1 MKALSFL
8 FIATA
13 LIAGAYFLFFSNE
26 EKIAVNGNINTTT
39 HNSFDINAPQVTE
52 GFSDSFVQGTAEN
65 ISDEEVS
72 EIIITYKI
80 QGKEVEARI
89 ENIPA
94 KAKVNF
100 KTNTIKTTG
109 SNPPF
114 SLQSVTYAE

>member
-8 FIATA
+8 FIAAA
-13 LIAGAYFLFFSNE
+13 LIAGAYFLIFSNE
-26 EKIAVNGNINTTT
+26 EKIVVNGNLNTATY
-39 HNSFDINAPQVTE
+39 NSFDINAPQVTE
-52 GFSDSFVQGTAEN
+52 GFSDSFVEGTAEN
-65 ISDEEVS
+65 ISDEEVTG
-72 EIIITYKI
+72 IIITYKI
-80 QGKEVEARI
+80 QGKEVEAQI

-114 SLQSVTYAE
+114 SMLSVTYAE

>member
-8 FIATA
+8 LVAA
-13 LIAGAYFLFFSNE
+13 SLIVGVYFLFFSDS
-26 EKIAVNGNINTTT
+26 EKIIVDGKLNTATY
-39 HNSFDINAPQVTE
+39 NSFDINAPQVTE
-52 GFSDSFVQGTAEN
+52 GFSDSFVEGTAEN
-65 ISDEEVS
+65 ISDEEVTR
-72 EIIITYKI
+72 IIITYKI
-80 QGKEVEARI
+80 QGKDVEAQI

-114 SLQSVTYAE
+114 SLLSVTYSK

>member
-1 MKALSFL
+1 MKVLSFF
-8 FIATA
+8 FIAAA

-26 EKIAVNGNINTTT
+26 EKIVVDGNLNTTT

-52 GFSDSFVQGTAEN
+52 GFSDSFVEGTAEN
-65 ISDEEVS
+65 ISDEEITG
-72 EIIITYKI
+72 IIITYKI
-80 QGKEVEARI
+80 QGNEVEARI
-89 ENIPA
+89 DNIPA

-114 SLQSVTYAE
+114 SLQSVIYEE